1 MMVHKRCLS
10 LLLAGL
16 LLASAACTGQE
27 AAPSSSGTGGTAS
40 TVSGESAPETAASS
54 SDGTAPTAE
63 STASAASAA
72 VPPPAGVSEKTA
84 STASRGSSHSTTR
97 RNTPVATSSTSPSVT
112 VAATPSA
119 AEKNYKKYNIGTW
132 IQPIWAGD
140 TVYNETVMFVPNA
153 QTKEIEPAPLLYTPD
168 KILSVRS
175 FDLTK
180 EYKEGVDYVVENG
193 RIKLTDRTRIP
204 VWKYDDYYCKSVSQ
218 FDLPS
223 ISAPGRHLKY
233 GAGATFQKT
242 QVCVSYTHKGSW
254 TGPVPA
260 YQGGK
265 LPKTIQMLSQKKPV
279 SIVYNGD
286 SITVGA
292 ESSKWNNI
300 APFAPIWSQM
310 VTEEIKAVYG
320 GPITE
325 TNTAVGGMDSKW
337 GLENVQENINKYN
350 PDLVFL
356 GFGMNDGTQGVK
368 PAQFQS
374 NIEETIKAVRAK
386 HPNCEFV
393 LVSTTLPNPDVSG
406 PWTQYQPEY
415 QAVLETIASRMSGV
429 AVAKMT
435 DMHQFLL
442 TKKRYW
448 DMTGNNINHP
458 NDFLARV
465 YAQVAAQALIQHI
478 Q

>member
-1 MMVHKRCLS
+1 M
-10 LLLAGL
+10 
-16 LLASAACTGQE
+16 T
-27 AAPSSSGTGGTAS
+27 SSDS
-40 TVSGESAPETAASS
+40 TVSTLPAESSPDSGELPS
-54 SDGTAPTAE
+54 SDSAMPSNPDETGTAG
-63 STASAASAA
+63 STGDSSKSTS
-72 VPPPAGVSEKTA
+72 GDNKT
-84 STASRGSSHSTTR
+84 TTTR
-97 RNTPVATSSTSPSVT
+97 RDATVTEPKPTPTT
-112 VAATPSA
+112 AAPTTA
-119 AEKNYKKYNIGTW
+119 APAAPEMNYKKYNIATW
-132 IQPIWAGD
+132 IQPIWKGN

-153 QTKEIEPAPLLYTPD
+153 KTKEIESAPLIYTPD

-204 VWKYDDYYCKSVSQ
+204 TWKYDEYYCRNVIG

-242 QVCVSYTHKGSW
+242 QVCVTYTHKDAWKGA
-254 TGPVPA
+254 VPA
-260 YQGGK
+260 YQGSK
-265 LPKTIQMLSQKKPV
+265 LPKTMQFLTQKKPL

-300 APFAPIWSQM
+300 APFAPIWTQM
-310 VTEEIKAVYG
+310 VTEELKAVYG
-320 GPITE
+320 GSIQE

-337 GLENVQENINKYN
+337 GLDNVQENINKHN
-350 PDLVFL
+350 PNLVVL

-368 PAQFQS
+368 PEQFQS
-374 NIEETIKAVRAK
+374 NIEKTIQAVRAK
-386 HPNCEFV
+386 HPNCEFI

-406 PWTQYQPEY
+406 PWTQYQPDY
-415 QAVLETIASRMSGV
+415 QDVLEAIAGRTSGV

-435 DMHQFLL
+435 DMHTHLL
-442 TKKRYW
+442 RLKRYW

-465 YAQVAAQALIQHI
+465 YAQVVSQVLVQDVK
-478 Q
+478 

>member
-1 MMVHKRCLS
+1 MKWKSYMA

-16 LLASAACTGQE
+16 LLLTTACSGGGG
-27 AAPSSSGTGGTAS
+27 SSSSTS
-40 TVSGESAPETAASS
+40 SDNTVSVLPGESSLGS
-54 SDGTAPTAE
+54 APTYSAE
-63 STASAASAA
+63 STESTDSSEAETTGSANDVTTS
-72 VPPPAGVSEKTA
+72 VSHIKQT
-84 STASRGSSHSTTR
+84 TTTR
-97 RNTPVATSSTSPSVT
+97 RNTTVT
-112 VAATPSA
+112 DSHTAPAVPTTTAPAAP
-119 AEKNYKKYNIGTW
+119 KMNYKKYNIATW
-132 IQPIWAGD
+132 IQPIWKGN

-153 QTKEIEPAPLLYTPD
+153 KTKEIESAPLLYTPD
-168 KILSVRS
+168 KIMSVRS

-193 RIKLTDRTRIP
+193 KIKLTDRTRIP
-204 VWKYDDYYCKSVSQ
+204 MWKYDDYYCRNVIG

-242 QVCVSYTHKGSW
+242 QVCVTYTHKDAW
-254 TGPVPA
+254 KGPVPA
-260 YQGGK
+260 YAGSK
-265 LPKTIQMLSQKKPV
+265 LSKTMQLLNQKKPL

-286 SITVGA
+286 SITVGC

-300 APFAPIWSQM
+300 APFAPIWTEM
-310 VTEEIKAVYG
+310 VTEELKAVYG
-320 GPITE
+320 GSIKE

-337 GLENVQENINKYN
+337 GLENVQENINKHN
-350 PDLVFL
+350 PNLVVL

-368 PAQFQS
+368 PEQFQS
-374 NIEETIKAVRAK
+374 NIEKTIQAVRAK
-386 HPNCEFV
+386 HPDCEFI

-406 PWTQYQPEY
+406 PWMQYQPDY
-415 QAVLETIASRMSGV
+415 QDVLEAIASRTSGV

-435 DMHQFLL
+435 DMHKHLL
-442 TKKRYW
+442 SLKRYW

-465 YAQVAAQALIQHI
+465 YAQVISQVLIQDVK
-478 Q
+478 